1 MRLKLLILAIPL
13 VLPLG
18 GCVVHFPL
26 GENEPSLASQEDTSS
41 SSDGS
46 MALAPTEPNTHGVV
60 NGNSANTPDLPQ

>member
-13 VLPLG
+13 LLPLG

-26 GENEPSLASQEDTSS
+26 GENEPSLASQEDTAP
-41 SSDGS
+41 SDAG
-46 MALAPTEPNTHGVV
+46 AIEPSTHAVV

>member
-13 VLPLG
+13 LLPLG

-26 GENEPSLASQEDTSS
+26 GENSPSLASQEESPSPSAETM
-41 SSDGS
+41 GQ
-46 MALAPTEPNTHGVV
+46 APTEPSNHAVG